1 MKAIV
6 IGATGA
12 VGKEL
17 VRALLDDARYT
28 EVAVFVRR
36 DPGVTHPKLT
46 AHVINFEQPD
56 TWRALVTGD
65 VLFSA
70 LGTSLKQAGSKEAQR
85 RIDYDYQYMFAEAAH
100 ANGVPHLVLLSSL
113 GADSRSSIFYLR
125 LKGELDDAVQ
135 RLGFDTV
142 HIVRPPSLIRPEAK
156 RLGET
161 AVVKILQGL
170 NAVGIAKNLAPMSV
184 DTVARCMMEIGTESR
199 GGVQIIT
206 GQDIRDYMR

>member
-135 RLGFDTV
+135 RLSFDTV

-161 AVVKILQGL
+161 AVVKILQSL

-184 DTVARCMMEIGTESR
+184 DTVARCMMEIGTKSR

>member
-36 DPGVTHPKLT
+36 DPGVTHSKLT

-85 RIDYDYQYMFAEAAH
+85 RIDYDYQHMFAEAAH

-135 RLGFDTV
+135 RSGFDTV

-184 DTVARCMMEIGTESR
+184 DTVARCMMEIGTENR

-206 GQDIRDYMR
+206 GQNIRDYMR

>member
-36 DPGVTHPKLT
+36 DPGITHPKLT

-85 RIDYDYQYMFAEAAH
+85 RIDYDFQYMFAEAAH

-142 HIVRPPSLIRPEAK
+142 HIVRPPTLIRPEAK

-184 DTVARCMMEIGTESR
+184 DTVARCMMEIGTENH

>member
-56 TWRALVTGD
+56 TWRAFVTGD

-184 DTVARCMMEIGTESR
+184 DTVARCMMEIGTENR

>member
-36 DPGVTHPKLT
+36 DPGVTHSKLT

-85 RIDYDYQYMFAEAAH
+85 RIDYDYQHMFAEAAH

-184 DTVARCMMEIGTESR
+184 DTVARCMMEIGTENH

-206 GQDIRDYMR
+206 GQNIRDYMR

>member
-17 VRALLDDARYT
+17 VRALLDDAHYT

-70 LGTSLKQAGSKEAQR
+70 LGTSLKQACSKEAQR

-184 DTVARCMMEIGTESR
+184 DTVARCMMEIGTENH

>member
-36 DPGVTHPKLT
+36 DPGVTHSKLT

-85 RIDYDYQYMFAEAAH
+85 RIDYDYQHMFAEAAH

-184 DTVARCMMEIGTESR
+184 DTVERCMMEIGTENR
-199 GGVQIIT
+199 GDVQIIT

>member
-17 VRALLDDARYT
+17 VRALLNDVRYT

-85 RIDYDYQYMFAEAAH
+85 RIDYDYQHMFAEAAH

-113 GADSRSSIFYLR
+113 GADSRSSIFSLR

>member
-36 DPGVTHPKLT
+36 DPGITHPKLT

-184 DTVARCMMEIGTESR
+184 DTVARCMMEIGTENH
-199 GGVQIIT
+199 GGVQIIA
-206 GQDIRDYMR
+206 GQDIRHYMR

>member
-56 TWRALVTGD
+56 TWRAFVTGD

-85 RIDYDYQYMFAEAAH
+85 RIDYDYQHMFAEAAH

-184 DTVARCMMEIGTESR
+184 DTVARCMMEIGTENH

>member
-56 TWRALVTGD
+56 TWRAFVTGD

-85 RIDYDYQYMFAEAAH
+85 RIDYDYQHMFAEAAH

-184 DTVARCMMEIGTESR
+184 DTVARCMMEIGTENH
-199 GGVQIIT
+199 GGVQIIA
-206 GQDIRDYMR
+206 GQDIRDYMK

>member
-36 DPGVTHPKLT
+36 DPGVTHSKLT

-85 RIDYDYQYMFAEAAH
+85 RIDYDYQHMFAEAAH

-184 DTVARCMMEIGTESR
+184 DTVARCMMEIGTENR

-206 GQDIRDYMR
+206 GQNIRDYMR

>member
-36 DPGVTHPKLT
+36 DPGVTHSKLT

-113 GADSRSSIFYLR
+113 GADGRSSIFYLR

-135 RLGFDTV
+135 RPGFDTV
-142 HIVRPPSLIRPEAK
+142 HIVRPPILIRPEAK

-184 DTVARCMMEIGTESR
+184 DTVARCMMEIGTENH
-199 GGVQIIT
+199 GGVQMIT
-206 GQDIRDYMR
+206 GHDIRDYMR

>member
-199 GGVQIIT
+199 GGIQIIT

>member
-36 DPGVTHPKLT
+36 DPGVTHQRLT

-85 RIDYDYQYMFAEAAH
+85 HIDYDYQHMFAEAAH
-100 ANGVPHLVLLSSL
+100 ANGVPHLVQLSSL

-142 HIVRPPSLIRPEAK
+142 HIVRPPSLIRPKAK

-184 DTVARCMMEIGTESR
+184 DTVARCMMEIGTENR
-199 GGVQIIT
+199 GSVQIIT
-206 GQDIRDYMR
+206 GQDIRGYME

>member
-6 IGATGA
+6 IGATGT

-184 DTVARCMMEIGTESR
+184 DTVARCMMEIGTENH
-199 GGVQIIT
+199 GGVQIIA
-206 GQDIRDYMR
+206 GQDIRHYMR

>member
-17 VRALLDDARYT
+17 VRALLNDVRYT

-85 RIDYDYQYMFAEAAH
+85 RIDYDYQHMFAEAAH
-100 ANGVPHLVLLSSL
+100 ANGVPHLALLSSL

>member
-12 VGKEL
+12 VGKKL

-36 DPGVTHPKLT
+36 APGVTHSKLT

-85 RIDYDYQYMFAEAAH
+85 RIDYDYQHMFAEAAH

-184 DTVARCMMEIGTESR
+184 DTVARCMMEIGTENR

-206 GQDIRDYMR
+206 GQNIRDYMR

>member
-100 ANGVPHLVLLSSL
+100 ANGIPHLVLLSSL

-135 RLGFDTV
+135 RPGFDTV
-142 HIVRPPSLIRPEAK
+142 HIVRPPILIRPEAK

-184 DTVARCMMEIGTESR
+184 DTVARCMMEIGTENH

>member
-113 GADSRSSIFYLR
+113 GADGRSSIFYLR

-135 RLGFDTV
+135 RPGFDTV
-142 HIVRPPSLIRPEAK
+142 HIVRPPILIRPEAK

-184 DTVARCMMEIGTESR
+184 DTVARCMMEIGTENH

>member
-36 DPGVTHPKLT
+36 DPGVTHSKLT

-85 RIDYDYQYMFAEAAH
+85 RIDYDYQHMFAEAAH

-184 DTVARCMMEIGTESR
+184 DTVERCMMEIGTENR
-199 GGVQIIT
+199 GDVQIIT
-206 GQDIRDYMR
+206 GQNIRDYMR

>member
-17 VRALLDDARYT
+17 VRALLNDARYT

>member
-17 VRALLDDARYT
+17 VRALLNDARYT

-184 DTVARCMMEIGTESR
+184 DTVARCMMEIGTENH
-199 GGVQIIT
+199 GGVQIIA
-206 GQDIRDYMR
+206 GQDIRHYMR

>member
-46 AHVINFEQPD
+46 AHIINFEQPD

-184 DTVARCMMEIGTESR
+184 DTVARCMMEIGTENH
-199 GGVQIIT
+199 GGVQIIA
-206 GQDIRDYMR
+206 GQDIRHYMR

>member
-28 EVAVFVRR
+28 EVAVFVRC

-125 LKGELDDAVQ
+125 LRDELDDTVQ

-184 DTVARCMMEIGTESR
+184 DTVARCMMEIGTENH
-199 GGVQIIT
+199 GGVQIIA
-206 GQDIRDYMR
+206 GQDIRHYMR

>member
-85 RIDYDYQYMFAEAAH
+85 RIDYDYQHMFAEAAH

-184 DTVARCMMEIGTESR
+184 DTVARYMMEIGTENH

-206 GQDIRDYMR
+206 GQNIRDYMR

>member
-17 VRALLDDARYT
+17 VRALLNDVRYT

>member
-17 VRALLDDARYT
+17 VRALLDDAHYT
-28 EVAVFVRR
+28 EVSVFVRR

-85 RIDYDYQYMFAEAAH
+85 RIDYDFQYMFAEAAH

>member
-17 VRALLDDARYT
+17 VRALLNDVRYT

-85 RIDYDYQYMFAEAAH
+85 RIDYDYQHMFAEAAH

-142 HIVRPPSLIRPEAK
+142 HIVRPPSLIRPETK
-156 RLGET
+156 RPGET

>member
-17 VRALLDDARYT
+17 VRALLDDAHYT

-85 RIDYDYQYMFAEAAH
+85 RIDYDYQHMFAEAAH

>member
-28 EVAVFVRR
+28 EVAIFVRR

-85 RIDYDYQYMFAEAAH
+85 RIDYDYQHMFAEAAH

-184 DTVARCMMEIGTESR
+184 DTVARCMMEIGTENR

>member
-56 TWRALVTGD
+56 TWRAFVTGD

-184 DTVARCMMEIGTESR
+184 DSVARCMMEIGTESR
-199 GGVQIIT
+199 GGIQIIT

>member
-17 VRALLDDARYT
+17 VRALLDDAHYT
-28 EVAVFVRR
+28 EVSVFVRR

-199 GGVQIIT
+199 GGIQIIA
-206 GQDIRDYMR
+206 GQDIRHYMR

>member
-36 DPGVTHPKLT
+36 DPDVTHSKLT

>member
-184 DTVARCMMEIGTESR
+184 DTVARCMMEIGTENH

-206 GQDIRDYMR
+206 GQDIRHYMR

>member
-70 LGTSLKQAGSKEAQR
+70 LGTSLKQAGSKEAQG

-184 DTVARCMMEIGTESR
+184 DTVARCMMEIGTENH

>member
-36 DPGVTHPKLT
+36 DPGVTHSKLT

-113 GADSRSSIFYLR
+113 GADSHSSIFYLR

-161 AVVKILQGL
+161 AVVKTLQGL

-184 DTVARCMMEIGTESR
+184 DTVARCMMEIGTENR

-206 GQDIRDYMR
+206 GQNIRDYMR

>member
-36 DPGVTHPKLT
+36 DPDVTHSKLT

-184 DTVARCMMEIGTESR
+184 DTVARCMMEIGTENR

>member
-36 DPGVTHPKLT
+36 DPGVTHSKLT

-85 RIDYDYQYMFAEAAH
+85 RIDYDYQHMFAEAAH

-184 DTVARCMMEIGTESR
+184 DTVARCMMEIGTENR